1 MPKYLITGSY
11 SPSGLQGLIQEGGVS
26 RRKAVE
32 QLISSLG
39 GKLEAFYFLLGS
51 DDTLVIADLPNNT
64 TASSIS
70 LAANGSGAVRVST
83 TVLLTPEE
91 VDEATKRTAYYRAP
105 GQSGPE

>member
-32 QLISSLG
+32 QLITGLG
-39 GKLEAFYFLLGS
+39 GKVEAFYFLFGS
-51 DDTLVIADLPNNT
+51 DDTLVIADLPDNI

-70 LAANGSGAVRVST
+70 LAANASGAVRVST
-83 TVLLTPEE
+83 SVLLTSEE
-91 VDEATKRTAYYRAP
+91 MDEATKRTTYYRAP
-105 GQSGPE
+105 GQPVPD